1 MFNQRFYHTFTYH
14 EYQEYIF
21 LAITNVCVTIIKT
34 PYYADIPTQMT
45 AAGAFFLILF
55 VTSASST
62 PVSRDIPDFVTV
74 C

>member
-1 MFNQRFYHTFTYH
+1 V
-14 EYQEYIF
+14 
-21 LAITNVCVTIIKT
+21 ITNVCVTIIKT